1 MPMTQGFE
9 LLKLIYETFSPSR
22 EEKRMR
28 KVLRR
33 ECKERKVKVVKDATG
48 NLLITKGKADSY
60 PCICAHMDQV
70 QHLHSK
76 DFTVYQQDD
85 CIFAFSAKSRSQQG
99 LGADDKNGLWIALE
113 LLNELP
119 VLKCAFFVGEEIG
132 CIGSSKVDLNFFKD
146 VRYCIQAD
154 RRNGGDLITAISGD
168 ICSKDFIVSLDYK
181 DYGYKPC
188 DGLTT
193 DVGTLVHRGVGV
205 SCINI
210 SCGYY
215 DPHTDHETTL
225 WSELVN
231 AKAFAKHICE
241 KLTDVYPH
249 KYEMPY
255 RPFVDPFGGFYGGFF
270 GRTSFRPAKREKK
283 QSKNVDITWRDSF
296 DGVDRRTMRDLV
308 RLHPTLVFEDILN
321 YHINEFYC
329 TDVDIL
335 NSMFEDAVSRL

>member
-9 LLKLIYETFSPSR
+9 LLKLLYETFSPSR

-85 CIFAFSAKSRSQQG
+85 CIFAFSAKSRKQQG

-132 CIGSSKVDLNFFKD
+132 CIGSSRVDLGWWKLVMMRFTMRK
-146 VRYCIQAD
+146 R
-154 RRNGGDLITAISGD
+154 
-168 ICSKDFIVSLDYK
+168 
-181 DYGYKPC
+181 KP
-188 DGLTT
+188 
-193 DVGTLVHRGVGV
+193 RGVIIICV
-205 SCINI
+205 AAFSRSKPFACI
-210 SCGYY
+210 
-215 DPHTDHETTL
+215 
-225 WSELVN
+225 
-231 AKAFAKHICE
+231 
-241 KLTDVYPH
+241 
-249 KYEMPY
+249 
-255 RPFVDPFGGFYGGFF
+255 
-270 GRTSFRPAKREKK
+270 
-283 QSKNVDITWRDSF
+283 
-296 DGVDRRTMRDLV
+296 
-308 RLHPTLVFEDILN
+308 
-321 YHINEFYC
+321 
-329 TDVDIL
+329 
-335 NSMFEDAVSRL
+335 